1 MASDLTA
8 DGVEHLGPRSSS
20 RQMTVSATPGLIV
33 ARDLDLVAW
42 LDRLVAASVDQIRA
56 RFGLG
61 RTQAYRR
68 LQVLQDFGL
77 VRRRHLTA
85 TRPPLYAVPNR
96 SLRVASCEH
105 AHALTELVVA
115 MERAGRAIA
124 TELELRRERASQQTL
139 DGRLTDCQLATVV
152 GCPRI
157 PDAVELLASGGLCA
171 YEVELSSKG
180 RTRRGRVLAAYA
192 VSDYERVHWIAPDPQ
207 LAALL
212 SAEIED
218 RGLSDYVEVS
228 DGLAQIPS

>member
-1 MASDLTA
+1 
-8 DGVEHLGPRSSS
+8 
-20 RQMTVSATPGLIV
+20 MTVSATPGLIV
-33 ARDLDLVAW
+33 ARDLELVAW
-42 LDRLVAASVDQIRA
+42 LDRLVGASVEQIRA

-68 LQVLQDFGL
+68 LQVLQDHGL
-77 VRRRHLTA
+77 VRRRHLSA
-85 TRPPLYAVPNR
+85 LLPPLYTVGSR
-96 SLRVASCEH
+96 SLRIASTQH

-115 MERAGRAIA
+115 IESAGGDIA
-124 TELELRRERASQQTL
+124 TELELRRERARQQEL
-139 DGRLTDCQLATVV
+139 DRRLTAEQLATVL

-180 RTRRGRVLAAYA
+180 RARRSRALADYA

-212 SAEIED
+212 SAEIEE

-228 DGLAQIPS
+228 DGLARIPS

>member
-1 MASDLTA
+1 
-8 DGVEHLGPRSSS
+8 
-20 RQMTVSATPGLIV
+20 MTVPATPGLIV

-42 LDRLVAASVDQIRA
+42 LDRLVGASVEQIRA

-85 TRPPLYAVPNR
+85 TRPPLYTVPHR

-115 MERAGRAIA
+115 IETSGGAIA
-124 TELELRRERASQQTL
+124 TELELRRERVRQRTL
-139 DGRLTDCQLATVV
+139 DGRLSDRQLATVL
-152 GCPRI
+152 GCARI
-157 PDAVELLASGGLCA
+157 PDAVELLSGGGLRA

-192 VSDYERVHWIAPDPQ
+192 VSNYERVHWIAPDPQ

-212 SAEIED
+212 RGEIEE

-228 DGLAQIPS
+228 HELAQVPR